1 MPAVDVNKNTELTSI
16 QTAITI
22 LLWNTCLTSNKGS
35 FASCPNL
42 QNNCFGNPFRSPLAL
57 GKGRLVWQP
66 CYKAPAADLQGGRL
80 TARHLNAFTGR
91 RELAPAEQHVLG
103 SAEPEQGFLQTVPV
117 SSGAQEVWGKEGE
130 RLKCLRMER
139 GDLLKTL
146 AEAEVSKATKRQ

>member
-1 MPAVDVNKNTELTSI
+1 MLPALTCK
-16 QTAITI
+16 TI
-22 LLWNTCLTSNKGS
+22 
-35 FASCPNL
+35 
-42 QNNCFGNPFRSPLAL
+42 AL
-57 GKGRLVWQP
+57 GTHFAVPWPWER
-66 CYKAPAADLQGGRL
+66 ADWSGSHAIRHLLQISKEGGL